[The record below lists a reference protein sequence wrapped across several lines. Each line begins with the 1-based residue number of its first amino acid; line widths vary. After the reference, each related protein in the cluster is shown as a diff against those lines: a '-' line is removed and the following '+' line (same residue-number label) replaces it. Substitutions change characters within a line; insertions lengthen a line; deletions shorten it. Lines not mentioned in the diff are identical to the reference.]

1 MASQTPNDQTAA
13 INAGIAAIEGKR
25 SNPFQL
31 RFDLL
36 HLAKDILEMNIHLAR
51 EAHEARAAHAAN
63 NDGEPDGFVPGS
75 YTVADVISTA
85 KELNV
90 FVSNR

>member
-1 MASQTPNDQTAA
+1 MASQIPNDQTAA
-13 INAGIAAIEGKR
+13 TNAEVAAALGR
-25 SNPFQL
+25 RTSPSPFQL

-51 EAHEARAAHAAN
+51 EAYVAN
-63 NDGEPDGFVPGS
+63 NGKDEGFVPDS
-75 YTVADVISTA
+75 YSVADVISTA

-90 FVSNR
+90 FVSSR

>member
-1 MASQTPNDQTAA
+1 MASQIPNDQTAA
-13 INAGIAAIEGKR
+13 INAEVAAALGRR
-25 SNPFQL
+25 SSPSPFQL

-51 EAHEARAAHAAN
+51 EAHVAN
-63 NDGEPDGFVPGS
+63 NDGNDEGFVPDS

-90 FVSNR
+90 FVSSR